1 MARQGRPPHP
11 DVLTPAEWRVLEELR
26 AGGTYVEIAVRLA
39 IQVGTVKFHARNMRE
54 KLHLETREQL
64 VAWPHEREG
73 GDRRGALAPLALFTS
88 YWQPTL
94 STAVVV
100 VVGGATIAI
109 GVLAWAIANT
119 GEPPE
124 DPATTATHEEGRNTA
139 ASTSSTTPMPT
150 ASPVAPSPTP
160 RAPESSGDVPAIHF
174 WGDVREPE
182 QVAIRARTAS
192 IVGFFEARYGV
203 RVPDLEVHAGADEEA
218 LHDATESTEGTRAWV
233 GFNRRASS
241 YTSARLDELE
251 ADSPT
256 SSESFDT
263 YDSLAALAVGWLIQ
277 QGGEDSLI
285 AYYQQL
291 PSSEG
296 WTKRSRLLLVSPSP
310 RCIPPLP
317 RIAQRPS
324 P

>member
-1 MARQGRPPHP
+1 M
-11 DVLTPAEWRVLEELR
+11 
-26 AGGTYVEIAVRLA
+26 
-39 IQVGTVKFHARNMRE
+39 
-54 KLHLETREQL
+54 
-64 VAWPHEREG
+64 
-73 GDRRGALAPLALFTS
+73 
-88 YWQPTL
+88 
-94 STAVVV
+94 
-100 VVGGATIAI
+100 
-109 GVLAWAIANT
+109 
-119 GEPPE
+119 
-124 DPATTATHEEGRNTA
+124 
-139 ASTSSTTPMPT
+139 
-150 ASPVAPSPTP
+150 
-160 RAPESSGDVPAIHF
+160 PAIHF

-233 GFNRRASS
+233 GFAQYHNGLLFIRMDAPAHAIEHLYFHAIQDYLSQGRDWGPWWLNEGAAVYATHLYQHARGERSLDEAMDFNRRASS